1 MASSK
6 DPQKLHDRKKK
17 EKQTALLWRLRARAP
32 VQKIYLGTTSAEVD
46 DNKDGPKR
54 QELLGASIWRR
65 IMTNNDES
73 RRIGGCS
80 VSCGASD
87 NSRAMKWPHRSLGA
101 CLCARPF
108 PIAPIRF
115 LWWSNTH
122 RKTLSDARQGKEG
135 GGGQASLGLVRGD
148 T

>member
-65 IMTNNDES
+65 IMMNLAGSEAAQS
-73 RRIGGCS
+73 A
-80 VSCGASD
+80 V
-87 NSRAMKWPHRSLGA
+87 
-101 CLCARPF
+101 
-108 PIAPIRF
+108 
-115 LWWSNTH
+115 
-122 RKTLSDARQGKEG
+122 ARQIT
-135 GGGQASLGLVRGD
+135 AVP
-148 T
+148 